1 MKILCFFD
9 YTLSYQIA
17 INKHRGKGNCVNID
31 QSYFKNRNRNQL
43 VHFLAENYLLKLLII
58 IMFVLINQTK
68 HNVLIS
74 EH

>member
-1 MKILCFFD
+1 M
-9 YTLSYQIA
+9 
-17 INKHRGKGNCVNID
+17 NID